1 MPTGDLLLYGCQ
13 ILAASSLV
21 ILGLQLSRQK
31 RAKQEFRALISEL
44 EDGRRSY
51 HLLKYRAEAN
61 KVLMEISNLF
71 IHLSEEQMDDSI
83 FRALET
89 LGDFLGADR
98 TYAFL
103 FSADLQDLSKTHEWC
118 RAEVSREIVNHQA
131 LPVREYAWF
140 ADRILRRQVVQIP
153 DVERIPEEAR
163 VLRQE
168 LLRARTRSMI
178 AVPMISRGRVLGFLG
193 VDAVRAPRTWN
204 DDETSALRMAGE
216 ILASEFAHRSSEMEA
231 LESRGQFETLI
242 AYAPVAMFV
251 FDPRGRILYAE
262 GRALAR
268 AGVIAGQLAGKSGFD
283 LLSKSPEMLLNL
295 EKGISG
301 QEFRSEIRLG
311 DRIFDGQFTPVLSAD
326 EKVEKLIVIATDVT
340 ERSTAEDRLTRQ
352 KLYDDITRLPNRTLF
367 LDRVQQ
373 YLDRHEHGMTG
384 SAAILFFDLD
394 RYVPLHDAL
403 GQESANRFLLQVAD
417 RLREFF
423 APTTLLA
430 RVGHTEFAVLVEN
443 TISEKQAMSLAKE
456 AQAAMRQGFRVDG
469 RNVPATASV
478 GIALTSP
485 RVKSPSDWLREGHT
499 AMVSAKQLGGATE
512 VIFRPVMHT
521 RILSSWKLEEEL
533 NDAVGQ
539 EQIEAWLQPITR
551 LEDGQPMGFE
561 ALARW
566 NHPEGGMIP
575 PSHFIPIA
583 EENGLIVP
591 IGWMMLHKACR
602 ALRDCHGLHPRWKDL
617 FVSVNLSIQQLRDPT
632 LLERTLHLLSRY
644 GLKPHH
650 LHLEITER
658 EAMHSSEE
666 LLPLLEEIHRSGIS
680 LSLDD
685 FGTGY
690 NSLSYLNRLPVAS
703 MKVDRSF
710 VVNMERSHTGHKVIS
725 SILLLAQGLELDTVA
740 EGIETQEQ
748 LDQLH
753 QLGCRLGQGYLFAKA
768 LEPGRVAEY
777 LESGQRLL
785 PSKVGSK

>member
-1 MPTGDLLLYGCQ
+1 MQTGDILLYGCQ

-21 ILGLQLSRQK
+21 VLAVQMSRQK
-31 RAKQEFRALISEL
+31 REKREVRALIAEL

-71 IHLSEEQMDDSI
+71 IRISEDQLDDSI
-83 FRALET
+83 HRALEK
-89 LGDFLGADR
+89 LGDFVGADR
-98 TYAFL
+98 TYTFL
-103 FSADLQDLSKTHEWC
+103 FSTDQQDFSNTHEWC
-118 RAEVSREIVNHQA
+118 RGGIGRRIEGLQA
-131 LPVREYAWF
+131 LPVHDYAWF
-140 ADRILRRQVVQIP
+140 SHRILRGKVVQIP
-153 DVERIPEEAR
+153 EIERIPAEGDL
-163 VLRQE
+163 LRQE
-168 LLRARTRSMI
+168 LQRENVRSMI
-178 AVPMISRGRVLGFLG
+178 AVPMISRDKVLGFIG
-193 VDAVRAPRTWN
+193 VDAVHAQRTWN
-204 DDETSALRMAGE
+204 DDETSALRMVGE
-216 ILASEFAHRSSEMEA
+216 ILASEFAHRHSEMEA
-231 LESRGQFETLI
+231 RESRGQFETLV

-251 FDPRGRILYAE
+251 FDPRGRILFAE

-295 EKGISG
+295 ERGISG

-326 EKVEKLIVIATDVT
+326 DTVEKLIVIATDVT
-340 ERSTAEDRLTRQ
+340 ERSTAEDRLVHQ
-352 KLYDDITRLPNRTLF
+352 KLYDETTKLPNRTLF

-373 YLDRHEHGMTG
+373 FLNRHEHGMTG

-456 AQAAMRQGFRVDG
+456 AQASLRQGFQVDG
-469 RNVPATASV
+469 RNVPATASM
-478 GIALTSP
+478 GIALSSP
-485 RVKSPSDWLREGHT
+485 RLKSPTDWLREGHT

-512 VIFRPVMHT
+512 VLFRPVMHT

-533 NDAVGQ
+533 NDAVGE

-551 LEDGQPMGFE
+551 LEDGQPVGFE

-566 NHPEGGMIP
+566 SHPEGGMIP
-575 PSHFIPIA
+575 PSHFIPLA

-591 IGWMMLHKACR
+591 IGWLMLHKACR
-602 ALRDCHGLHPRWKDL
+602 ALRACHDLHPRWRDL

-632 LLERTLHLLSRY
+632 LLERTQRALSHY

-650 LHLEITER
+650 LHL
-658 EAMHSSEE
+658 
-666 LLPLLEEIHRSGIS
+666 
-680 LSLDD
+680 
-685 FGTGY
+685 
-690 NSLSYLNRLPVAS
+690 
-703 MKVDRSF
+703 
-710 VVNMERSHTGHKVIS
+710 
-725 SILLLAQGLELDTVA
+725 
-740 EGIETQEQ
+740 
-748 LDQLH
+748 
-753 QLGCRLGQGYLFAKA
+753 
-768 LEPGRVAEY
+768 
-777 LESGQRLL
+777 
-785 PSKVGSK
+785 